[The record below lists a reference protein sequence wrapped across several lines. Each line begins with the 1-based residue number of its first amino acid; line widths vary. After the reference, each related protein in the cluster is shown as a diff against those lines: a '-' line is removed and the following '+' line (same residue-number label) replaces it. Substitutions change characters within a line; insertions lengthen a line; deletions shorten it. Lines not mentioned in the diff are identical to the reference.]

1 MKLKMPHKRDDRGQ
15 VGIGTLIVF
24 IAMVLV
30 AAIAAGVLINTAGF
44 LQSSAEDTGQGAS
57 EQTTNRVEL
66 ANSVTG
72 TVNSTDDTNKT
83 IQNVSMNVKRV
94 QGANNIDLS
103 DTTIQFVGPNGVT
116 DLTYNE
122 SSKAGESNFTVTDVQ
137 DDDDSLTSGDPV
149 LNDNTDQAKIEVN
162 LGNASGADE
171 ALAEMEPGEEATMTI
186 TTRAGGE
193 TEVRIDV
200 PSTLSGS
207 EAVTLSP

>member
-1 MKLKMPHKRDDRGQ
+1 MKLEMPHKRDRGQ

-57 EQTTNRVEL
+57 EQTTNRLTV
-66 ANSVTG
+66 ASSVTG
-72 TVNSTDDTNKT
+72 DVIGNNVTN
-83 IQNVSMNVKRV
+83 ISMNVKRA
-94 QGANNIDLS
+94 QGAEDIDLS

-122 SSKAGESNFTVTDVQ
+122 TVSVGEANFNVSKVQ
-137 DDDDSLTSGDPV
+137 DNDNSLDTAERDPV
-149 LNDNTDQAKIEVN
+149 LNDETDQAKIGIN
-162 LGNASGADE
+162 LGGQGSNDP
-171 ALAEMEPGEEATMTI
+171 ALVNMTTGEEATMTI

-193 TEVRIDV
+193 TEVRIRV
-200 PSTLSGS
+200 PDTLSGKS
-207 EAVTLSP
+207 AVTLSP